1 MRIYRF
7 FAAAYLKVEL
17 RQTDAAGTAD
27 GGNFFATGNF
37 LPFFYQQLFIM
48 RISRNPT
55 IVMFYQNQVA
65 KAFQLVSG
73 IGHRSAVRRLDG
85 RAAGSFD
92 IDTVVIAPFADGTE

>member
-1 MRIYRF
+1 
-7 FAAAYLKVEL
+7 
-17 RQTDAAGTAD
+17 
-27 GGNFFATGNF
+27 
-37 LPFFYQQLFIM
+37 
-48 RISRNPT
+48 
-55 IVMFYQNQVA
+55 MFYQNQVT

>member
-1 MRIYRF
+1 
-7 FAAAYLKVEL
+7 
-17 RQTDAAGTAD
+17 
-27 GGNFFATGNF
+27 
-37 LPFFYQQLFIM
+37 
-48 RISRNPT
+48 
-55 IVMFYQNQVA
+55 MFYQNQVA

>member
-1 MRIYRF
+1 
-7 FAAAYLKVEL
+7 
-17 RQTDAAGTAD
+17 
-27 GGNFFATGNF
+27 
-37 LPFFYQQLFIM
+37 M

-55 IVMFYQNQVA
+55 IVMFYQNQVT